1 MEPIIVVITCIG
13 CFFFTYVFWTIYSYS
28 IKKCFEYENTDEY
41 TGEYIA

>member
-13 CFFFTYVFWTIYSYS
+13 CFFFTYVFWTIYSYY

-41 TGEYIA
+41 TLIQ